1 VKPVLFFA
9 LLSLATLAHA
19 QQQTGASGGIPV
31 PPVPEQSAAAVA
43 TPEDVAPDSHSFR
56 IRLLDGRSGNPI
68 AGGHVKLWYD
78 EPTGNGY
85 IVSTNAHGVALMP
98 APIGE
103 PLRILVHPDTD
114 VDCRRTRP
122 YDPPSAYPLADIAQK
137 GAAAE
142 NTCGNVSVRTSP
154 GELVLFV
161 RPQRWYDKL
170 NRNQPTNVP

>member
-1 VKPVLFFA
+1 MKCLLLIA
-9 LLSLATLAHA
+9 LGLATLAHG

-31 PPVPEQSAAAVA
+31 PPVPEQHAPAAA
-43 TPEDVAPDSHSFR
+43 TPDDIAPDTHSFR

-85 IVSTNAHGVALMP
+85 IVSTNARGIALMP

-103 PLRILVHPDTD
+103 PIRILVHPDSD
-114 VDCRRTRP
+114 VDCRHTKP
-122 YDPPSAYPLADIAQK
+122 YDPPTAYSMADIAQK
-137 GAAAE
+137 GIAAE
-142 NTCGNVSVRTSP
+142 NTCGSLSARTSP

-161 RPQRWYDKL
+161 RPQRWYDRL